1 MGAEAHFGLRRQ
13 SEATTALFHSGVILR
28 CIERQVIANAREAE
42 QRKSGVALRFP
53 PHSKNAAPYRLRQP
67 IVVAP
72 QASPQINPHFRCPSE
87 MRTKGSYFRGSSWVN
102 PAPSALSLDPIQIVI
117 SDCSTYALELI
128 HSEGA
133 ARLPAERI

>member
-1 MGAEAHFGLRRQ
+1 MVEPCLQPKNKRFTGRVCP
-13 SEATTALFHSGVILR
+13 ALLLI
-28 CIERQVIANAREAE
+28 
-42 QRKSGVALRFP
+42 
-53 PHSKNAAPYRLRQP
+53 
-67 IVVAP
+67 
-72 QASPQINPHFRCPSE
+72 
-87 MRTKGSYFRGSSWVN
+87 N